1 MKKSPF
7 EKSCKYDYKN
17 KCDCSEDDNC
27 GCDFPNNMDRDFDS
41 SCFEDEDITLEN
53 IVISCNKGLYFDNQS
68 SKKSGKDGEY
78 WFLWLIL

>member
-7 EKSCKYDYKN
+7 KKSCKYDYKN

-41 SCFEDEDITLEN
+41 SCFDRVDDEITKEKICIEYDEANILNCRRTKILEN
-53 IVISCNKGLYFDNQS
+53 KIEF
-68 SKKSGKDGEY
+68 KSMK
-78 WFLWLIL
+78 